1 MLNITK
7 SPSETKPKKSPHLAM
22 THQELQGGAANGRN
36 VSLLMKSGGEFSEE
50 VQKALVA
57 LGYDTNH
64 SLVKAFYSQVRD
76 QLTDEIK
83 EMFCDE
89 DDWCYVEDFDES
101 QAIFC
106 VEGELYSV
114 KYTVGK
120 DGEYVVEDTAT
131 AVTTMVSYVPDEDE
145 VLLSEDAE
153 EKLEDG
159 TYKLVKKALENTE
172 SYKRILTIVKA
183 KSIAA
188 TLPITPL
195 VIKKQNL
202 KDTPLK
208 EEIEKA
214 VAAVE
219 TLLKAQILAQ
229 TKALEK
235 ASLRIKELEQ
245 TAITKSRKEL
255 LSSVEE
261 DVVKLDA
268 LVKSLETLGDEAFAV
283 VAATMVEKAA
293 VVEQSG
299 LFKQTSVHMKVEEPT
314 EGSFDAM
321 MKAKYAAK

>member
-1 MLNITK
+1 MPLEITK
-7 SPSETKPKKSPHLAM
+7 VATKKTPHLALC
-22 THQELQGGAANGRN
+22 HEDQGFSANNRS

-50 VQKALVA
+50 VQKALIA

-64 SLVKAFYSQVRD
+64 ALVKAFYSQTLT
-76 QLTDEIK
+76 QLTDQIK
-83 EMFCDE
+83 ELYCDDE
-89 DDWCYVEDFDES
+89 DDWLYVEDFDET

-106 VEGELYSV
+106 IEGCLYSV
-114 KYTVGK
+114 KYSNSDGVITV
-120 DGEYVVEDTAT
+120 DDTAT
-131 AVTTMVSYVPDEDE
+131 PVTRMVSYDPAEGKIE
-145 VLLSEDAE
+145 LSEQAE
-153 EKLEDG
+153 DMIEDG
-159 TYKLVKKALENTE
+159 TYKLVKKALNNPETV
-172 SYKRILTIVKA
+172 KRLETIFKTA
-183 KSIAA
+183 INKDNQTLKSK
-188 TLPITPL
+188 
-195 VIKKQNL
+195 VQ
-202 KDTPLK
+202 DTPLK

-219 TLLKAQILAQ
+219 TLLKAQIHAQ
-229 TKALEK
+229 TEALEK

-245 TAITKSRKEL
+245 TAVTKSRKEL

-261 DVVKLDA
+261 DAVKLDA

-299 LFKQTSVHMKVEEPT
+299 LFKQTSVHMKVEESD

>member
-1 MLNITK
+1 
-7 SPSETKPKKSPHLAM
+7 
-22 THQELQGGAANGRN
+22 
-36 VSLLMKSGGEFSEE
+36 MKSGGEFSEE

-159 TYKLVKKALENTE
+159 TYKLVKKALDNTE
-172 SYKRILTIVKA
+172 SYKRILSIVKA
-183 KSIAA
+183 KSI
-188 TLPITPL
+188 TDTQHTPPL
-195 VIKKQNL
+195 VTKKQNL
-202 KDTPLK
+202 KEPPLK

-219 TLLKAQILAQ
+219 SVLKAQIADHVV
-229 TKALEK
+229 ALEK
-235 ASLRIKELEQ
+235 AQAKIKELEQ
-245 TAITKSRKEL
+245 GVVTKARKDAL
-255 LSSVEE
+255 AAVEDDAE
-261 DVVKLDA
+261 KLEA
-268 LVKSLETLGDEAFAV
+268 LVKSLETLGEEAFAV
-283 VAATMVEKAA
+283 VVKSLSDKVK
-293 VVEQSG
+293 VVEQSD
-299 LFKQTSVHMKVEEPT
+299 LFKQTSVHMKVEESD

-321 MKAKYAAK
+321 MKAKYATK